1 MGYQVYLFLDSLLG
15 NQEKLKIG
23 HYECDTFHDSVQSR
37 HQGQRD

>member
-15 NQEKLKIG
+15 NQEIFRLDFMSVT
-23 HYECDTFHDSVQSR
+23 HSMTRVQSG